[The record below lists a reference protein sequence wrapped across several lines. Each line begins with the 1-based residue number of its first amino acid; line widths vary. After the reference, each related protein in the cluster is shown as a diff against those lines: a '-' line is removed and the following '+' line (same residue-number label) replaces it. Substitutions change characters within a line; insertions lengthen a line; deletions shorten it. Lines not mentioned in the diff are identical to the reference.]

1 MCASHLWSLLINVL
15 AGCLRAQWSAHP
27 GVSRGVPPRALA
39 GRSAPPYVVQLP
51 VPAFAVSRTWIT
63 GLIRQLP
70 NAPHFK
76 HAPVAASTH
85 DLRSIRAGRVRCGAQ
100 RQESGADEVPGD
112 AREGARRGM
121 GRCRAGP
128 LAGTHAETAGR
139 RLRRRRAMAF
149 PARLTRCLR
158 RRRARRLRRC
168 RGSLCGETPAEASV
182 VAKTPEMATPFAPGK
197 APLGLVSLFLSL
209 DAEFLEHGIPEYDS
223 IDHQGVFGS
232 SAVIVDFAMYF
243 SPRVLLNVTQ

>member
-1 MCASHLWSLLINVL
+1 M
-15 AGCLRAQWSAHP
+15 CLRGACGRDGPRVPGCTGVYRGVPGCP
-27 GVSRGVPPRALA
+27 GVSRRGLWPE
-39 GRSAPPYVVQLP
+39 GRRPLTSCSCLFPHF
-51 VPAFAVSRTWIT
+51 PAFAVSRTWIT

-70 NAPHFK
+70 NALNFK

-112 AREGARRGM
+112 AREGARLGM

-128 LAGTHAETAGR
+128 LAGTPAER
-139 RLRRRRAMAF
+139 RPQTCLRRRRAMAF

-168 RGSLCGETPAEASV
+168 RGSLCGETPADV
-182 VAKTPEMATPFAPGK
+182 PVKTQGNGLSGAADKVPAETSGETPAQMSGR
-197 APLGLVSLFLSL
+197 ACGRR
-209 DAEFLEHGIPEYDS
+209 
-223 IDHQGVFGS
+223 
-232 SAVIVDFAMYF
+232 
-243 SPRVLLNVTQ
+243 SPRGAILVEGPCGTFSEFNDK